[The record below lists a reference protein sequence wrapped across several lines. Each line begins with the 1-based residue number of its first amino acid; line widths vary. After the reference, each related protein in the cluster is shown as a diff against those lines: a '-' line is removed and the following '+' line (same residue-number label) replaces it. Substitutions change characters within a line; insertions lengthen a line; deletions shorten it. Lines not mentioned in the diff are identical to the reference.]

1 MPNRLAPRAG
11 GKPPNAAAKQKKQ
24 NPANFFAAWDE
35 NELIDLDFTT
45 QEVLADNEAFDIL
58 AERGYETLMDYHEGG
73 KDPKRKLQEY
83 EMQQQNNNYVF
94 NFENYIKR
102 QKEEEELE
110 RLKQEQAA
118 QGSGNEDESA
128 SYYDEE
134 EDDEENVENA
144 EAEAKNPLDEEDVDG
159 SDEADSD
166 DVGSQASQ
174 ASPKITDDQDQTTED
189 TKEPVVVEEV
199 PPPKKT
205 KARRKNQKPKKGEPG
220 YGVFA
225 INTSYCRSELEL
237 LQHVIFKNQLRE
249 TSIGGDLYWMALA
262 LNRNDFKRVAKNK
275 FYWNRYPCLEYLA
288 RKKVFCMITN
298 RMRKTFEKQ
307 FGFSPISFQLPEE
320 TYGLQKYMEEHPK
333 FTFICKPN
341 SGKGGEGIFLIDK
354 FKDIP
359 KNLWS
364 DSHSDLLVQRY
375 IKTPIL
381 IDKKKFDLRIYVLIK
396 SFDPIEAYLCDEG
409 LARFCTEDYR

>member
-1 MPNRLAPRAG
+1 ML
-11 GKPPNAAAKQKKQ
+11 
-24 NPANFFAAWDE
+24 
-35 NELIDLDFTT
+35 
-45 QEVLADNEAFDIL
+45 
-58 AERGYETLMDYHEGG
+58 
-73 KDPKRKLQEY
+73 
-83 EMQQQNNNYVF
+83 
-94 NFENYIKR
+94 
-102 QKEEEELE
+102 
-110 RLKQEQAA
+110 
-118 QGSGNEDESA
+118 
-128 SYYDEE
+128 
-134 EDDEENVENA
+134 
-144 EAEAKNPLDEEDVDG
+144 
-159 SDEADSD
+159 
-166 DVGSQASQ
+166 
-174 ASPKITDDQDQTTED
+174 
-189 TKEPVVVEEV
+189 VEEAL
-199 PPPKKT
+199 PAKKM

-225 INTSYCRSELEL
+225 INTGYCRSELEL

-262 LNRNDFKRVAKNK
+262 LNKNDFKRVAKNK
-275 FYWNRYPCLEYLA
+275 FYWNRYPFLEYLA

-320 TYGLQKYMEEHPK
+320 THSLQKYMEEHPK

-381 IDKKKFDLRIYVLIK
+381 LDKKKFDLRIYVLIK
-396 SFDPIEAYLCDEG
+396 GFEPIEAYLCDEG